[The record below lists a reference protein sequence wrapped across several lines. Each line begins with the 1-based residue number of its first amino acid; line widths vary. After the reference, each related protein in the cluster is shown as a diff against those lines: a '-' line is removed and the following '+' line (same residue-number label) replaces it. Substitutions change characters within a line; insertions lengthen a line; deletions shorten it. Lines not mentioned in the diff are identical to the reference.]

1 MKIIDS
7 ISDLEAIYG
16 EQVPNAITKVLT
28 ELSPHYQ
35 QWIETSRF
43 VILSTVGP
51 EGTDASPRGDTGS
64 VVRVV
69 DPQTLW
75 MPDWR
80 GNNRI
85 DSLRNI
91 VRDNRV
97 SLMFMV
103 PGCNN
108 VVRVNGLAQL
118 TADSD
123 VLNTFEKL
131 KKHPRTVVVV
141 NVKEVY
147 FQCAKALMR
156 SRLWQSEDE
165 SGLVPTAGQFI
176 KGFNAEIDVDE
187 YDASYGEY
195 AKTKM
200 W

>member
-1 MKIIDS
+1 
-7 ISDLEAIYG
+7 
-16 EQVPNAITKVLT
+16 
-28 ELSPHYQ
+28 
-35 QWIETSRF
+35 
-43 VILSTVGP
+43 
-51 EGTDASPRGDTGS
+51 
-64 VVRVV
+64 
-69 DPQTLW
+69 

-118 TADSD
+118 TADPD

-176 KGFNAEIDVDE
+176 RGFNADIDVDE